1 MGTGMK
7 ATRAE
12 RDKSTAASV
21 LAHPVRVRVLE
32 ILNERDMSPVEFCR
46 EGFAPENMNVSHVA
60 YHFRELA
67 EYGCLTVV
75 EENKRRGSI
84 EHVYRGI
91 GRAYFSDVD
100 WAEVAPE
107 DRARL
112 TRTVFQGLL
121 ARVESAVMTDT
132 FDSREDRHLSW
143 IAMKLDEQGWKEM
156 TTALAA
162 AFSEVEQIRNDSE
175 KRLADSDE
183 VAIPSTC
190 AILGFPSPAAPDNPP
205 PAST

>member
-1 MGTGMK
+1 LK

-46 EGFAPENMNVSHVA
+46 EGLAPDNMDVSHVA

-67 EYGCLTVV
+67 EYGCLRVI

-91 GRAYFSDVD
+91 GRAYFSDVE
-100 WAEVAPE
+100 WSGLNPE
-107 DRARL
+107 EKARI
-112 TRTVFQGLL
+112 TKTVIQGLL
-121 ARVESAVMTDT
+121 ARIEGAMMATT
-132 FDSREDRHLSW
+132 FDARDDRHLTW
-143 IAMKLDEQGWKEM
+143 IAMKLDEQGWREM
-156 TTALAA
+156 ATTLNAA
-162 AFSEVEQIRNDSE
+162 YGEVEQIRSDAE
-175 KRLADSDE
+175 KRLAISGDA
-183 VAIPSTC
+183 AIPSTC
-190 AILGFPSPAAPDNPP
+190 ALLGFESPSAPDLPP
-205 PAST
+205 PPG